1 MITTLKQVKT
11 LLGIADTD
19 TTNDNQILEYLPIV
33 QEWITDYTNNKFLV
47 EHINQGGQLVFT
59 AATDATTP
67 AKITLTG
74 AQFVTEGFG
83 VNMDFYV
90 TGSANNDGFYS
101 IKALTETIIDLAGNP
116 LIIPETTEY
125 SAYVIL
131 VKWPKPLQSVAASII
146 GDRIQRPEDIN
157 SAEFTKSEKVG
168 DYTITYDRKVSD
180 KLKDWKDAYKS
191 EIRPYMRPK
200 FVKAKGRN
208 LVNVRN

>member
-19 TTNDNQILEYLPIV
+19 TTNDNQIIEYLPIV

-59 AATDATTP
+59 KAPSAIIP

-74 AQFVTEGFG
+74 AKFVTEGFAI
-83 VNMDFYV
+83 NNDFYV
-90 TGSANNDGFYS
+90 AGSTNNDGFFS
-101 IKALTETIIDLAGNP
+101 IKALTETVIDLAGNP
-116 LIIPETTEY
+116 DIFAETTGS

-131 VKWPKPLQSVAASII
+131 VKWPKALSSVAASII

-157 SAEFTKSEKVG
+157 SAEYTKSEKVG
-168 DYTITYDRKVSD
+168 DYQITYDRKVSD

-191 EIRPYMRPK
+191 EIRPYMRAK
-200 FVKAKGRN
+200 FVKAKGRD